1 MLNGKITYEHS
12 LAIYIY
18 EKLYTNQGQRW
29 NNKKHNEM
37 LN

>member
-1 MLNGKITYEHS
+1 MLNGKITYEHR

-18 EKLYTNQGQRW
+18 EKLYSGQRW
-29 NNKKHNEM
+29 NNYKKHNEI